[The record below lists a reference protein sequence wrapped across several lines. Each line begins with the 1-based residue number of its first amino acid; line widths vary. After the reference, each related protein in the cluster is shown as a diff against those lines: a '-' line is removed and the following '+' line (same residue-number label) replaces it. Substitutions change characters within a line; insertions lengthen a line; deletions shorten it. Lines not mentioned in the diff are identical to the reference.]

1 MTSSAIHGFGTTLKG
16 SKAGTI
22 GELISITI
30 GGLTVDM
37 IEVSNMDSPDAY
49 KEFIAGM
56 IDAGEITFSG
66 NYLKTTFNALKTSA
80 DGRTAED
87 WTVTF
92 PDSASW
98 KGSGYVSGISGTSPN
113 DDKITA
119 DITIKLTGKPEF
131 SAGA

>member
-1 MTSSAIHGFGTTLKG
+1 MSGATHGYGTTFKGSSAGI
-16 SKAGTI
+16 I

-66 NYLKTTFNALKTSA
+66 NYIKATFSSLKDAA
-80 DGRTAED
+80 DGREAEE

-92 PDSASW
+92 PDGASW

-131 SAGA
+131 SAGS